1 MKRFRS
7 QAKAAI
13 LSAAILP
20 ALLCNAAT
28 QESCK
33 FTEAGIGKV
42 ASVRDGRTLLLA
54 DGRELRLAA
63 IEVADESRSLLQSL
77 VGGRD
82 VRLKQPGPQ
91 QDRYGRLVAFVY
103 VDDSQQSI
111 QQTMLERGTRV
122 PPWALG

>member
-20 ALLCNAAT
+20 VLLCNAAT

-33 FTEAGIGKV
+33 LTEAGVGKV

-63 IEVADESRSLLQSL
+63 IEVADESRSPLQSL

-82 VRLKQPGPQ
+82 VRLK
-91 QDRYGRLVAFVY
+91 
-103 VDDSQQSI
+103 
-111 QQTMLERGTRV
+111 
-122 PPWALG
+122 